1 MDGHVFFN
9 EENVWVTGA
18 SFINGATSYPIAS
31 IHGVAVIQNTQIPL
45 LCIFGAIISAAV
57 FAWYPVTAIVL
68 LAASVGFG
76 LRQRGIHFLRLT
88 VDGESVPALKSRN
101 QSYLQKV
108 QGAIGKAMI
117 FRDSPATLPS
127 KLQDV

>member
-18 SFINGATSYPIAS
+18 SFINGATSYAIAS
-31 IHGVAVIQNTQIPL
+31 IHGVAVVQNTRLPI
-45 LCIFGAIISAAV
+45 LCVLGATVGVAI
-57 FAWYPVTAIVL
+57 FAWFPLTAATLL
-68 LAASVGFG
+68 LASIGFG
-76 LRQRGIHFLRLT
+76 LRQRTFHFLQLS
-88 VDGESVPALKSRN
+88 VDGEEVQALRSRN
-101 QSYLQKV
+101 VAYLQKV